1 MKGKLTK
8 EEEKGLKREKKV
20 NLSHNGRINN
30 TGIVTESI
38 LENGNIFLPGRQ
50 LAG

>member
-30 TGIVTESI
+30 TGIVTEVDWNSHRKHI
-38 LENGNIFLPGRQ
+38 RKW
-50 LAG
+50 